1 MLFEILIESE
11 VLADSLNDVDVLIAF
26 DVLSLNDADVLDDLI
41 YSLISFVT

>member
-26 DVLSLNDADVLDDLI
+26 DVLSLNDADVLDDPD
-41 YSLISFVT
+41 YTR

>member
-26 DVLSLNDADVLDDLI
+26 DVLSLNDADVLDDPDI
-41 YSLISFVT
+41 SLISFVT